1 VKRLRIPTKAEL
13 EQALGALIDWF
24 AETDVQDI
32 EEYVV
37 KLRAQ
42 NPGITDDDLARK
54 IVRRK
59 SLKCGLVGAVT
70 GIPGLLALP
79 ATVPADLITCWRIQ
93 IVMAVAVA
101 RVYSHTAKT
110 TDLKTDILLILAG
123 NAANYALKR
132 LGIEVGKSITKN
144 VIDKVIT
151 REVMKGI
158 WKVVSQKIITKAGEK
173 SLTSFMKAVPLVG
186 APIGFAFDYPA
197 ARIVGRN
204 AITCYSGAG

>member
-1 VKRLRIPTKAEL
+1 MNRLRIPNKAEL
-13 EQALGALIDWF
+13 EAALGALVDWF

-32 EEYVV
+32 DEYVV

-42 NPGITDDDLARK
+42 NPGITDDDLAHK

-59 SLKCGLVGAVT
+59 SLKCGMVGAAT

-79 ATVPADLITCWRIQ
+79 ATIPADLIACWRIQ

-101 RVYSHTAKT
+101 RVYGHSART

-123 NAANYALKR
+123 NAAKEALKR

-151 REVMKGI
+151 REVMKAI

-173 SLTSFMKAVPLVG
+173 SFTSFMKAVPLVG
-186 APIGFAFDYPA
+186 APVGFAFDYPA
-197 ARIVGRN
+197 ARIVGHN
-204 AITCYSGAG
+204 AITYYSGGG